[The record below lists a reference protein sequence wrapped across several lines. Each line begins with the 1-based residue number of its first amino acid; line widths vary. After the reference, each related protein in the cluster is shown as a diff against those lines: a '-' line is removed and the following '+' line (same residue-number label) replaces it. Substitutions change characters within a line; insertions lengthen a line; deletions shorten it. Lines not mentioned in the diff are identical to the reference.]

1 MKKEISD
8 EITERIIDLLKS
20 NGLNNQQVEQ
30 ILIDVQQ
37 KVAEI
42 RMSQLF

>member
-8 EITERIIDLLKS
+8 EITEKIIDLLKS
-20 NGLNNQQVEQ
+20 NGLNNQQVEL